1 MTKKRFQIFSP
12 AGHLVKEADILDAI
26 PAVQVR
32 AIFSRNYI
40 DGKFSVFFMQK
51 FCTCRR
57 LSPPCLNK
65 KKIKKLQLQHLAA
78 GTSTTTKKYT
88 ANK

>member
-40 DGKFSVFFMQK
+40 DGKFSVFCMQK

-65 KKIKKLQLQHLAA
+65 KKDKEVTTPTFSSRYLNNNKKIHRE
-78 GTSTTTKKYT
+78 
-88 ANK
+88 